1 MSISNDQ
8 YWFVVS
14 WWDPE
19 WSWPHLAVFEVLEL
33 SNQEADTED
42 NEMWEVG
49 GNFKVF
55 SWSVSNG
62 GGERFMEERFTRPG
76 VSCLDW
82 SNLGTYQYAQALLYF
97 IAFSNQV
104 LLSLLVLRISP
115 RLQSPKADSSAAGPG
130 QGLYR
135 QGHTGQ

>member
-62 GGERFMEERFTRPG
+62 AGGEIPG
-76 VSCLDW
+76 GEIYTSRR
-82 SNLGTYQYAQALLYF
+82 Q
-97 IAFSNQV
+97 
-104 LLSLLVLRISP
+104 LS
-115 RLQSPKADSSAAGPG
+115 
-130 QGLYR
+130 GLI
-135 QGHTGQ
+135 